1 MAEAKINVGVT
12 GVNEF
17 KQDINKVKQSV
28 QTLNTA
34 LALNEKQFKASGDAE
49 EYMKNKAD
57 LLKTKIDQQNSIIAT
72 AEKALDAM
80 KTKGV
85 DKASAAFQS
94 MQRTLLSAKSELV
107 DAQTQLKNL
116 GTDATGAK
124 TAAEGMND
132 ELKKIG
138 KGVGWE
144 EVSGGLSKLTD
155 NLEKAG
161 KAAIRMGKAVINS
174 AKGSTGWAD
183 ELLTLSQQTGV
194 DVETL
199 QKMQRVAEFVDTEVD
214 TIVTAKDRLA
224 KNRGKIS
231 DLLGIST
238 DGKSDEDIFWEVGEA
253 LAGMGEGFDKAET
266 AQDLFGKSWRELA
279 PLFATGRKEYESML
293 EGQTVLTE
301 DQVRKLG
308 EADDAIK
315 RAEQE
320 IQQMKNQFW
329 ADNADKITGLLQW
342 LVDNQETVKGA
353 LVTIGAGFAA
363 LKLAETA
370 SNVMKVVEGLKTLG
384 LLGGAGKAAGA
395 AAGAAG
401 AGAGGGAGISLAGAG
416 AAAAPLG
423 VTALALAPALI
434 ANEQAYANAR
444 EKQAARVAN
453 ASRLG
458 GNDAWFLEQSANA
471 LGITDGRLGNYEAI
485 QSLLMGMGSRSGIE
499 MSKLHNLLGGAVTDQ
514 GNYTWNELQR
524 LWGGEEMDMGRLTA
538 ILESVTAAYDRM
550 ATLTEELNGGS
561 DQQSKNNSEMAAA
574 VQGLNGLP
582 ADIAAAVSKAPIN
595 VSIDGQLMT
604 NYFNSQLEPALAAA
618 NE

>member
-199 QKMQRVAEFVDTEVD
+199 QKMQRAAEFVDTEVD

-363 LKLAETA
+363 LKLAETGA
-370 SNVMKVVEGLKTLG
+370 ELMKIINGMQTLG
-384 LLGGAGKAAGA
+384 WLKGGSGATGAAGA
-395 AAGAAG
+395 AAAGNGAAG
-401 AGAGGGAGISLAGAG
+401 ATGTGGIGLAGAG
-416 AAAAPLG
+416 GLMGLAAIGAGFEWAKNRRNNAPELVRGTNANLMAQSSGVEGLMVDYLKAQQAVSALTWTESESEIARVTEQAAALRQQL
-423 VTALALAPALI
+423 TATTGG
-434 ANEQAYANAR
+434 
-444 EKQAARVAN
+444 QAA
-453 ASRLG
+453 L
-458 GNDAWFLEQSANA
+458 DAYSDWRQENS
-471 LGITDGRLGNYEAI
+471 Y
-485 QSLLMGMGSRSGIE
+485 GSDYWQVPE
-499 MSKLHNLLGGAVTDQ
+499 
-514 GNYTWNELQR
+514 YLQ
-524 LWGGEEMDMGRLTA
+524 
-538 ILESVTAAYDRM
+538 AAADAMDRM
-550 ATLTEELNGGS
+550 AQLTEELNGGE
-561 DQQSKNNSEMAAA
+561 QNKQNSELAAA
-574 VQGLNGLP
+574 VTGMGEGLP
-582 ADIAAAVSKAPIN
+582 GAIASAVSKAPIN
-595 VSIDGQLMT
+595 VYLDGTMMT
-604 NYFNSQLEPALAAA
+604 NYFNSQLGPALATASQ
-618 NE
+618 